1 MAREGERE
9 RGRGRRLRPAR
20 PLYGYRDIGAA
31 AGARHSRRA
40 LVRAWLLL
48 ALMILIYIGVML
60 TIYFVEPG
68 LR

>member
-1 MAREGERE
+1 MAEDGE
-9 RGRGRRLRPAR
+9 GRRLLRPAR

-31 AGARHSRRA
+31 GARYGRRA
-40 LVRAWLLL
+40 TIRAWVIL
-48 ALMILIYIGVML
+48 AVMIMVYLAIML

>member
-1 MAREGERE
+1 MADEQPQR
-9 RGRGRRLRPAR
+9 RRLRPAR

-31 AGARHSRRA
+31 AARHSRRA
-40 LVRAWLLL
+40 VVRAWLIL
-48 ALMILIYIGVML
+48 AVLIILYFAVTL

>member
-1 MAREGERE
+1 MPRPR
-9 RGRGRRLRPAR
+9 RRLRPAR
-20 PLYGYRDIGAA
+20 PLYGFRDIGAA

-40 LVRAWLLL
+40 VVRAWVIL
-48 ALMILIYIGVML
+48 ALLVVIYLAVTL

>member
-1 MAREGERE
+1 MAREPARR
-9 RGRGRRLRPAR
+9 RGSGLRPAR
-20 PLYGYRDIGAA
+20 PLYGYRDTGAA

-40 LVRAWLLL
+40 VIRAWVILAVMLLVY
-48 ALMILIYIGVML
+48 AAVML

>member
-1 MAREGERE
+1 MAVEEQ
-9 RGRGRRLRPAR
+9 RRRRRVGPAR

-31 AGARHSRRA
+31 AARHSRA
-40 LVRAWLLL
+40 AVVRAWVIL
-48 ALMILIYIGVML
+48 AVLIVLYLAVVL